1 MPVEYFYGDEQQ
13 PIEEGAEN
21 SAVFEQDRELIGLFN
36 PSKEIGQVSGL
47 AVNKNGHI
55 VAFHRSGR
63 VWDEKSFN
71 DHETFNKDLG
81 VINNKTIAIISR
93 EKKVIDEFGAGL
105 FYMPH
110 GLTIDNNGDYW
121 VTDVGS
127 HQVHKIDAKTQKI
140 VMSLGEKMVPGEDQ
154 AHFCKPTDVAVAKNG
169 HIFVAD
175 GYCNSRILKF
185 DAKGNLM
192 AQINAATEENQPSE
206 FVVPHSLSLIEDMN
220 IVCVA
225 DRENQRVQC
234 FSAGLSE
241 GDRTLPT
248 GIPITS
254 ATDIGRVFAIR
265 EREHYLIGV
274 TGNSEDVEAQMFSID
289 MQTGKTETFAKGV
302 RNTHALAI
310 AADGVMFVSQLEP
323 SRILEIRLL

>member
-1 MPVEYFYGDEQQ
+1 MRKYANF
-13 PIEEGAEN
+13 IEN
-21 SAVFEQDRELIGLFN
+21 NISKLIF
-36 PSKEIGQVSGL
+36 
-47 AVNKNGHI
+47 
-55 VAFHRSGR
+55 
-63 VWDEKSFN
+63 
-71 DHETFNKDLG
+71 
-81 VINNKTIAIISR
+81 
-93 EKKVIDEFGAGL
+93 
-105 FYMPH
+105 
-110 GLTIDNNGDYW
+110 
-121 VTDVGS
+121 
-127 HQVHKIDAKTQKI
+127 
-140 VMSLGEKMVPGEDQ
+140 
-154 AHFCKPTDVAVAKNG
+154 
-169 HIFVAD
+169 
-175 GYCNSRILKF
+175 
-185 DAKGNLM
+185 
-192 AQINAATEENQPSE
+192 
-206 FVVPHSLSLIEDMN
+206 
-220 IVCVA
+220 
-225 DRENQRVQC
+225 RENQRVQC